1 MAEEDPFGEAAAP
14 AAPATPVVDEFKF
27 TREWNMQFRE
37 RCEAKDKEAMEK
49 KKELL
54 SAGAEEL
61 NKWKEERA
69 NKLKAK
75 AEMNRREEE
84 KAIESAKADMECAN
98 PWERVVKLVDMSAEV
113 DRDMSRMK
121 QVMIRMK
128 SDAASL

>member
-1 MAEEDPFGEAAAP
+1 MAPM
-14 AAPATPVVDEFKF
+14 APATPVVDEFKF

-49 KKELL
+49 KKEML
-54 SAGAEEL
+54 AAAAEEL

-75 AEMNRREEE
+75 AEMNRQEEE
-84 KAIESAKADMECAN
+84 KVLESAKADMECAN
-98 PWERVVKLVDMSAEV
+98 PWERVAKLVDMSAEV

>member
-1 MAEEDPFGEAAAP
+1 MAP

-49 KKELL
+49 KKEML
-54 SAGAEEL
+54 AAAAEEL

-75 AEMNRREEE
+75 AEINRQEEE
-84 KAIESAKADMECAN
+84 KVLESAKADMECAN
-98 PWERVVKLVDMSAEV
+98 PWERVAKLVDMSAEV

-128 SDAASL
+128 SDAASM

>member
-75 AEMNRREEE
+75 AEMNRQEEE
-84 KAIESAKADMECAN
+84 KLIEGNKEDMQCAN
-98 PWERVVKLVDMSAEV
+98 PWERVNKLVDMNGEKEH
-113 DRDMSRMK
+113 DMSRMK

-128 SDAASL
+128 GDAASM

>member
-75 AEMNRREEE
+75 AEMNRQEEE

-98 PWERVVKLVDMSAEV
+98 PWERVVKLVDMNAEV

-128 SDAASL
+128 SDAASM

>member
-1 MAEEDPFGEAAAP
+1 M
-14 AAPATPVVDEFKF
+14 VDEFKF

-75 AEMNRREEE
+75 AEMNRQEEE

-113 DRDMSRMK
+113 ERDMSRMK

-128 SDAASL
+128 SDAASM